1 MKTQFIA
8 ITFIGTI
15 SFPSLVFASI
25 TEKGGNVEFQGAVVN
40 AACAVDAGSQH
51 LTVQMGQ
58 VRSTDFK
65 GLGSWTDPQAF
76 TLTLKDCDTTVS
88 QRVGVTFR
96 GQTDKKDPGV
106 LAVIDGAQ
114 SAEGVGLGLFDHQGH
129 QIIPNQQPLS
139 FTALQDDTTTL
150 NFVARYRATSRTVTA
165 GNANA
170 QTWFTLTYL

>member
-1 MKTQFIA
+1 MKTQSIA
-8 ITFIGTI
+8 ITFLGTLCI
-15 SFPSLVFASI
+15 PALAFASM
-25 TEKGGNVEFQGAVVN
+25 TEKGGNVEFKGAVVN
-40 AACAVDAGSQH
+40 AACAVDAGSQY

-58 VRSTDFK
+58 VRTADFH

-106 LAVIDGAQ
+106 LAVIDGTQ
-114 SAEGVGLGLFDHQGH
+114 SAQGVGLGLFDHQGH
-129 QIIPNQQPLS
+129 QIIPNQQPLN
-139 FTALQDDTTTL
+139 FTALQDNTTEIH
-150 NFVARYRATSRTVTA
+150 FIARYRATSRTVTA